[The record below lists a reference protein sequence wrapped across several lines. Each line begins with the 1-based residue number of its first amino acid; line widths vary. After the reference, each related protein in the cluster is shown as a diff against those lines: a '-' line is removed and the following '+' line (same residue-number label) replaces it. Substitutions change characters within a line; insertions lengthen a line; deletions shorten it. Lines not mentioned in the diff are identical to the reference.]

1 MGVNFTVVERESEV
15 KEMARVFTVGLLASG
30 IADSF
35 TILVCRGAMK
45 AAEENGVK
53 LVVFPGKYL
62 DRDLTARKE
71 ILYEYQYNTLFSY
84 AEGERLDAVLI
95 MADSIGCY
103 ATAER
108 IREMVDRYSKIP
120 CVLVASK
127 IEGYVSVN
135 YDNYNGISDA
145 MKYMIHDLGL
155 TRIGMVGGPG
165 GNTDARE
172 RRDTFIRVLE
182 ENQVPFDEK
191 CYVEGNL
198 SRFSGSAFDTLIE
211 NNPDLQGVFC
221 VNDDTAIG
229 LYEALRMHGKTPGKD
244 VMVFGYDNMVSS
256 AKMEPPLS
264 SVWAAPEKLGANALE
279 TALRILGGENV
290 ENQVLSTKFIKR
302 DSLGTVRKKGGQE
315 LDRRLDRKCIDTYFN
330 EIFYRHEKEKGD
342 RNIAGIR
349 TAYRELMNKL
359 IDLYETGR
367 STIEQKNDILRTL
380 DVFIGCS
387 AMDYADT
394 ENFLTHIEHLYRA
407 FRQKGNDW
415 YELEDMFA
423 SVYHK
428 TVMALEQH
436 LGRISEARENEQ
448 YVMKLFVRDIMQ
460 FERGNDQSYAV
471 LLEHL
476 GWLGI
481 QNAYL
486 YVFRKPVMHLENEAL
501 EIPDRLYL
509 KAVCREGRVESIL
522 GAQQERSSAEIFRD
536 SEPGKG
542 CASLVVLPL
551 FSNEMLYGILVCDMT
566 EKLFENGEFLVNQM
580 GSAVK
585 MLELLRA
592 NAQIQRQLEESL
604 VTLRENNIVLD
615 TLSKSDVLTGIMNR
629 RGFYHAGEK
638 LLERNK
644 AAGERTLVAY
654 VDMNNLKIINDRY
667 GHDEGDFSIK
677 LISELLTE
685 VAAGTGLAG
694 RVGGDEFALAMPAL
708 SSDEERA
715 FVERIYRR
723 FRQYN
728 ENSEKPYNVTVSV
741 GTCMVEADDALTLK
755 EAMTLAD
762 GKLYEEKQ
770 YRVKS
775 VAK

>member
-1 MGVNFTVVERESEV
+1 MKRE
-15 KEMARVFTVGLLASG
+15 FTVGLLASG
-30 IADSF
+30 IADNFS
-35 TILVCRGAMK
+35 ILVCRGAMK

-53 LVVFPGKYL
+53 LVIFPGKYL
-62 DRDLTARKE
+62 DRDLTQRKE
-71 ILYEYQYNTLFSY
+71 IMYEYQYNTLFSY
-84 AEGERLDAVLI
+84 AKGERLDAVLI

-108 IREMVDRYSKIP
+108 IRKMVGQYGDIP
-120 CVLVASK
+120 CVLIASK
-127 IEGYVSVN
+127 IDGYVSVN

-145 MKYMIHDLGL
+145 MKYMIHELGM
-155 TRIGMVGGPG
+155 TKIGMIGGPD
-165 GNTDARE
+165 GNTDAKE
-172 RRDTFIRVLE
+172 RKNTFIRVLE
-182 ENQVPFDEK
+182 ENNMSFDK
-191 CYVEGNL
+191 DCYAEGTL
-198 SRFSGSAFDTLIE
+198 SRFSDGAFDALIE
-211 NNPDLQGVFC
+211 NNPQMQGIFC

-229 LYEALRMHGKTPGKD
+229 LYEALRMHGRIPGKD

-264 SVWAAPEKLGANALE
+264 SVWADPAQLGENALR
-279 TALRILGGENV
+279 TVLRILGGERV
-290 ENQVLSTKFIKR
+290 ENQVLPTKFIKR
-302 DSLGTVRKKGGQE
+302 DSLGTVKKKSGQE
-315 LDRRLDRKCIDTYFN
+315 PDRRLDKSCIDKYFN
-330 EIFYRHEKEKGD
+330 EIFYRYEKEEKD
-342 RNIAGIR
+342 RNITDIR
-349 TAYRELMNKL
+349 TSYREFMNQV
-359 IDLYETGR
+359 IDLYESGS
-367 STIEQKNDILRTL
+367 STAGQKNEIIKVL
-380 DVFIGCS
+380 DAFIGCN
-387 AMDYADT
+387 ALDYADM
-394 ENFLTHIEHLYRA
+394 ENFLTHIEQLYRA

-423 SVYHK
+423 AIYRK

-436 LGRISEARENEQ
+436 LGRISEAREDEQ

-460 FERGNDQSYAV
+460 FEKGTDQSYAV

-476 GWLGI
+476 SWLDI
-481 QNAYL
+481 RNAYL
-486 YVFRKPVMHLENEAL
+486 YVFKKPVMHLEHEEL

-509 KAVCREGRVESIL
+509 KAVRRDGSVESVL
-522 GAQQERSSAEIFRD
+522 GAQQERNTADIFRS

-542 CASLVVLPL
+542 RTSLVVLPL

-566 EKLFENGEFLVNQM
+566 EKLFENGEFLVNQL
-580 GSAVK
+580 GAAIN
-585 MLELLRA
+585 MLELLKA

-604 VTLRENNIVLD
+604 ITLKENNIVLD

-629 RGFYHAGEK
+629 RGFYQAGEK
-638 LLERNK
+638 LLEKNK
-644 AAGERTLVAY
+644 EAGERTLVAY

-685 VAAGTGLAG
+685 VVSDTGLAG

-708 SSDEERA
+708 PSDEERA
-715 FVERIYRR
+715 FVERIYKR
-723 FRQYN
+723 FQKYN
-728 ENSEKPYNVTVSV
+728 EGSAKPYNITVSV
-741 GTCMVEADDALTLK
+741 GTYIVEAGDGLTLK

>member
-1 MGVNFTVVERESEV
+1 MER
-15 KEMARVFTVGLLASG
+15 AFTVGLLASG
-30 IADSF
+30 IADNF
-35 TILVCRGAMK
+35 TIAVCRGAMK
-45 AAEENGVK
+45 AAEESGAK
-53 LVVFPGKYL
+53 LVIFPGKYL
-62 DRDLTARKE
+62 DRDLTKRKE
-71 ILYEYQYNTLFSY
+71 IMYEYQYNTLFSY
-84 AEGERLDAVLI
+84 AKGERLDAVLI

-103 ATAER
+103 AAAER
-108 IREMVDRYSKIP
+108 IREMVAQYNSTP
-120 CVLVASK
+120 CVLIASK
-127 IEGYVSVN
+127 IDGYISVN

-145 MKYMIHDLGL
+145 MNYMIHDLGMTKL
-155 TRIGMVGGPG
+155 GMVGGPDD
-165 GNTDARE
+165 NTDARE
-172 RRDTFIRVLE
+172 RKNTFIRVLE
-182 ENQVPFDEK
+182 ENQMVFDGH

-198 SRFSGSAFDTLIE
+198 SRYSKEAFDTLIE
-211 NNPDLQGVFC
+211 NNPQLQGIFC

-229 LYEALRMHGKTPGKD
+229 LYEALKAHGRMPGKD
-244 VMVFGYDNMVSS
+244 VMVFGYDNMLSS

-264 SVWAAPEKLGANALE
+264 SVWADPAQLGANALR
-279 TALRILGGENV
+279 TALRLIDGEKV
-290 ENQVLSTKFIKR
+290 GDQVLSTKFIR
-302 DSLGTVRKKGGQE
+302 RASLGTVKKKSGQAY
-315 LDRRLDRKCIDTYFN
+315 DRRLDKNYIDKYFN
-330 EIFYRHEKEKGD
+330 EIFYRYEKEEKNK
-342 RNIAGIR
+342 NIAEIR
-349 TAYRELMNKL
+349 ASYRALMDKI
-359 IDLYETGR
+359 IDLYEAGV
-367 STIEQKNDILRTL
+367 STAKQKQETISLL
-380 DVFIGCS
+380 DTFIGYN
-387 AMDYADT
+387 AMDYADM

-407 FRQKGNDW
+407 FRQKGNGW

-423 SVYHK
+423 VIYHK

-436 LGRISEARENEQ
+436 LGRISEVRENEQ

-476 GWLGI
+476 GWLDI
-481 QNAYL
+481 RNAYL
-486 YVFRKPVMHLENEAL
+486 YVFKKPVMHLEHEEL
-501 EIPDRLYL
+501 ELPDKLYL
-509 KAVCREGRVESIL
+509 KAVCREGSVESVL
-522 GAQQERSSAEIFRD
+522 GAQQGQSTEKIFRD

-542 CASLVVLPL
+542 CTSLVVLPL

-585 MLELLRA
+585 MLELLKA

-604 VTLRENNIVLD
+604 ITLKENNIVLD

-638 LLERNK
+638 LLEKNK
-644 AAGERTLVAY
+644 AAGNRTLVAY

-677 LISELLTE
+677 LISEILTK
-685 VAAGTGLAG
+685 VAADTGLAG
-694 RVGGDEFALAMPAL
+694 RVGGDEFALAVPVQ

-715 FVERIYRR
+715 FVEKIYKR
-723 FRQYN
+723 FREYN
-728 ENSEKPYNVTVSV
+728 EGSEKPYNVTVSV
-741 GTCMVEADDALTLK
+741 GTCMVEAEDALTLK
-755 EAMTLAD
+755 EAMTRAD